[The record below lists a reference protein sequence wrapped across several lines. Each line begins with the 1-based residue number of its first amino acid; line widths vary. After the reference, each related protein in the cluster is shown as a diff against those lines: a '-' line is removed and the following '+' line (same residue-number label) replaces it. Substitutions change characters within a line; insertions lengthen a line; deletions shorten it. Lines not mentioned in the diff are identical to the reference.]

1 MPQTTQIVPK
11 YSFPLVE
18 TVINDNT
25 LESTEIDAGVVT
37 TDQMYPYLA
46 VFRSP
51 KGKDNTLVP
60 IKGITELHRQF
71 GYGNYKKYGQPFMM
85 AEALLSQENVTLNV
99 MRIMPD
105 DAFYANDVLS
115 IWYKEDV
122 ENKKFY
128 IKFTHKSLEKNNKIT
143 NFKEIKD
150 DMITRASK
158 LDGVANPEGAYI
170 DSEGFTQIPCA
181 LFMSSGRGSYGNDY
195 RWRISLNT
203 DYEKGYGLKMYSYNC
218 LNMENGTTVDA
229 NYVGSIVSS
238 SKISDASFINDVIE
252 DSEVSNIPMDIH
264 VFEENME
271 KLYEIYVAFWKKVE
285 EADPSYKIDTDVYV
299 DEIPD
304 MDCFDPFFGKAVA
317 QQKQRV
323 TKSLPFIQFVKEYNA
338 EAPVSET
345 ITIYKN
351 SDNSYYTQSGAYFTE
366 AGVADTSRNITVD
379 ELATKISD
387 GSVSESTISNPD
399 YDANEWTKTANV
411 ITINN
416 IVGNE
421 LSNGDDGSFPSEEA
435 VDEMYI
441 RAFSGSLDKLILS
454 SRRMPAESLFDANF
468 SMPVKAALAKLALFR
483 NDALLYLDCGI
494 MDTLSEADITLLEK
508 DFSAIDALEED
519 FEVFSHYLISYN
531 LHHYRIKELNTGK
544 RIPVTITYFLAS
556 NLPTHFRINGYHV
569 PFVNG
574 YARLSGHIKNSL
586 EPSIE
591 VHENELKEVLYNS
604 RFNYFEAIGENVFER
619 STQSTSYIANE
630 SYTSDLIEENNVI
643 TMMILKRMVEQ
654 DVRNLSYNNFTGAD
668 ERSDFR
674 DYIKEKYRYMVG
686 TQLYSMDVKFKQSKF
701 EFDRQIVHLYLAI
714 QFRRLSK
721 QVIVEIDVNKQ
732 QYDEEQ

>member
-25 LESTEIDAGVVT
+25 LESSEIDAGVVA
-37 TDQMYPYLA
+37 TDQIYPYLA

-60 IKGITELHRQF
+60 IKGITELHKQF

-105 DAFYANDVLS
+105 DAYYANDVLS

-128 IKFTHKSLEKNNKIT
+128 IKFTHKSLEKNSDIT

-150 DMITRASK
+150 DMIARASK
-158 LDGVANPEGAYI
+158 LDGSPNSEGVYV

-181 LFMSSGRGSYGNDY
+181 LFISSGRGSYGNDY

-203 DYEKGYGLKMYSYNC
+203 DYEKGYGFKMYSYNC

-238 SKISDASFINDVIE
+238 TKISDASFINDVIE
-252 DSEVSNIPMDIH
+252 DSEVSSIPMDIH

-271 KLYEIYVAFWKKVE
+271 KLYEIYAAFWKKVE

-299 DEIPD
+299 DDIPD

-317 QQKQRV
+317 QAKQRV

-338 EAPVSET
+338 EAPVSDT

-351 SDNSYYTQSGAYFTE
+351 DDNSYYTQSGAYFTE
-366 AGVADTSRNITVD
+366 AGVADVSRNINVD
-379 ELATKISD
+379 ELATKITE

-399 YDANEWTKTANV
+399 YDANEWTKTPNV
-411 ITINN
+411 ITVNN

-421 LSNGDDGSFPSEEA
+421 LANGDDGSFPSEEA
-435 VDEMYI
+435 VDDMYI

-494 MDTLSEADITLLEK
+494 MDTLSEADINLLEK
-508 DFSAIDALEED
+508 DFSVIDALEED
-519 FEVFSHYLISYN
+519 FDVFSHYLISYN
-531 LHHYRIKELNTGK
+531 LHHYRVKEPNTGK

-591 VHENELKEVLYNS
+591 VHENDLKEILYNS

-630 SYTSDLIEENNVI
+630 NYTSDLIEENNVI

-654 DVRNLSYNNFTGAD
+654 DVRSLSYNFTGSD

-686 TQLYSMDVKFKQSKF
+686 TQLYSLDVKFEQSKF